1 MKILYYVLTAFFGLL
16 GVLSFL
22 RSVEVLFIGGG
33 KVVAQFLIA
42 LVFLLLAGEFLK
54 KTRTFPS

>member
-22 RSVEVLFIGGG
+22 RSVEVLFFGGG

-42 LVFLLLAGEFLK
+42 LVFLLLAGAFLK